1 MNMKKLIILGIT
13 LGLILTSLISGCLDG
28 ENGENGEELEPA
40 PDFTLTSIDNDTFKL
55 SDFEG
60 KVVVLDFMYVAC
72 QYCDDEMEHL
82 KEIYSNYGSNQ
93 VVIITI
99 DILDTDTEQDLRNF
113 KDQYG
118 DDWIYALDTDNVKTK
133 YGVSPVPM
141 IVIVDKEGNIAF
153 EKVGYDESD
162 YETLSSEIDELL

>member
-1 MNMKKLIILGIT
+1 MKKLIILGIT

-40 PDFTLTSIDNDTFKL
+40 PDFTLTSIDNDMFNL

-99 DILDTDTEQDLRNF
+99 DIFEGDTEEELRTF
-113 KDQYG
+113 KNQYG

-133 YGVSPVPM
+133 YGVDPVPM

-153 EKVGYDESD
+153 QKVGYEESD
-162 YETLSSEIDELL
+162 NETFSSEIDKLL